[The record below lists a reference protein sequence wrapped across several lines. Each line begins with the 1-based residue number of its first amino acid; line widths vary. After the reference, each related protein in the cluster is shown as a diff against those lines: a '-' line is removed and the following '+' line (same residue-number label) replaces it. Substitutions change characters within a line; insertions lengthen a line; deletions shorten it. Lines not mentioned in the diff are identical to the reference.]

1 MVAPSIILVYGSVGV
16 HPLPVTA
23 YMPPKRL
30 ETPALDVAVEALEH
44 ATLLLLGFVRSHSFG
59 GG

>member
-1 MVAPSIILVYGSVGV
+1 MVAPSILVYGSLLGV

-23 YMPPKRL
+23 YVAPKRL
-30 ETPALDVAVEALEH
+30 ETPALHIAVEALEH
-44 ATLLLLGFVRSHSFG
+44 ATLLLLNFVRGHSFG